1 MDRRTRY
8 PQEVRERAVRM
19 VFEHSPSYDS
29 QWAAVKSISS
39 KFGVSTEDAAAVGQA
54 GRDRR
59 RAAARPER
67 RANPHEG
74 ARAQEPRVASR
85 QRDLKECRGFLRGG
99 ARPPTEEVVAL
110 MSVSDIAFTWLDWT
124 GRYFSGHVIDFG
136 WMTSL
141 LLIAI
146 AASLA
151 ADAADTQK
159 ERLGG

>member
-1 MDRRTRY
+1 MDKRTRY

-19 VFEHSPSYDS
+19 VFEHSPSCDS
-29 QWAAVKSISS
+29 RRAAIKSISS

-74 ARAQEPRVASR
+74 ARAREPRVASR

-99 ARPPTEEVVAL
+99 GRPPTEEVVDYIDANRGRFGVEPICEQL
-110 MSVSDIAFTWLDWT
+110 PIAPSTYAWWL
-124 GRYFSGHVIDFG
+124 
-136 WMTSL
+136 
-141 LLIAI
+141 
-146 AASLA
+146 
-151 ADAADTQK
+151 K
-159 ERLGG
+159 